1 MSQSLLKE
9 ELQEL
14 KDLQDKVNLLSL
26 SVGQLEIQKWSFY
39 EDFKVSKKNKIIW
52 EKSFRTSM
60 ETEILIWKKEH
71 LLKQNNFL
79 KIFLIFI
86 IKIILI

>member
-39 EDFKVSKKNKIIW
+39 EDFKNLQKEQDNLGKKLQDKYGDGNINLEEGTFTKA
-52 EKSFRTSM
+52 K
-60 ETEILIWKKEH
+60 
-71 LLKQNNFL
+71 
-79 KIFLIFI
+79 
-86 IKIILI
+86 

>member
-39 EDFKVSKKNKIIW
+39 EDFKSLQKEQDNLGKKLQDKYGDGNIN
-52 EKSFRTSM
+52 
-60 ETEILIWKKEH
+60 L
-71 LLKQNNFL
+71 
-79 KIFLIFI
+79 
-86 IKIILI
+86 